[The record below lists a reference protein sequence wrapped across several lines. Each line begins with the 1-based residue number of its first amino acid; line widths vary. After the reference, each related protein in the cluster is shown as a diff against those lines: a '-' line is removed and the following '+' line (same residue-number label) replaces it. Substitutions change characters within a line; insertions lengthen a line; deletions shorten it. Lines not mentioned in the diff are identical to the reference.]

1 MSIFSVLVIARK
13 EFRDAK
19 RNRWLILYALIFG
32 ALSFSIVWLAL
43 SGTSSYSSVGFGRT
57 AASLI
62 NMVILIVPLMGLTL
76 GSLSVAG
83 ERDKKTMLYLLAQPV
98 TKLEIIIGK
107 YLGLS
112 LALIVSLICGFG
124 VTGIFIAVK
133 AGSLQPTL
141 YAAFIFLTILLALIS
156 LSFGFLISVLV
167 QKSVT
172 AISTALF
179 VWLFLVL
186 FTDLGLMGTAL
197 VLNLRVREL
206 FIITLSNPLQVYKIA
221 TILTLR
227 GSLEVL
233 GPGGIYATRTYGS
246 ILLPGLIAIMS
257 ASIIIPLGICYSVLC
272 RKKDLR

>member
-221 TILTLR
+221 TILTLH

>member
-133 AGSLQPTL
+133 AGSLQPIL